1 MIENP
6 LIWIGFSVLVLAVL
20 ALDLGVFHRK
30 AHVVSFKEA
39 LGWTS
44 VWVTLAIFFGIG
56 VWLWAGP
63 QKGLEFFTGYL
74 IEYSLSADNV
84 FVFVLIFSYFA
95 VPQPWQHKVLFWGVL
110 GALVMR
116 LVIIA
121 LGVVLIRQFGWIL
134 YVFGA
139 FLVFT
144 GFKMVFSQQEE
155 IHPERNPV
163 LRWFRALVPVTQD
176 YHGDRFV
183 TRVDGRYV
191 ATPLLVVL
199 LCVEVSDLV
208 FAVDSIP
215 AIFAVT
221 LDPFIVYT
229 SNVFAIMGLRSLY
242 FVLAGMV
249 DKFRYLKTGLGVIL
263 AFVGV
268 KMLLAHTP
276 FKINTLVALGVV
288 LSVLVL
294 AIVASLLQQ
303 PAKTALPQPESQNQ
317 EPKEIGRKNSGSH
330 LP

>member
-1 MIENP
+1 MTGHP
-6 LIWIGFSVLVLAVL
+6 LVWIGFSLLVLAVL

-30 AHVVSFKEA
+30 AHAVGFKEA
-39 LGWTS
+39 LSWTG
-44 VWVTLAIFFGIG
+44 VWVTLAVLFGAG
-56 VWLWAGP
+56 VWHWAGP

-95 VPQPWQHKVLFWGVL
+95 VPARWQHKVLFWGVL

-116 LVIIA
+116 LIMIG
-121 LGVVLIRQFGWIL
+121 LGVALISRFAWVL

-139 FLVFT
+139 FLLFT
-144 GFKMVFSQQEE
+144 GFKMVFGKQEE
-155 IHPERNPV
+155 IRPERNPV
-163 LRWFRALVPVTQD
+163 VRWFRKLVPVTAG

-183 TRVDGRYV
+183 ARVNRRQT
-191 ATPLLVVL
+191 ATPLAVVL
-199 LCVEVSDLV
+199 VCVEVSDLV

-229 SNVFAIMGLRSLY
+229 SNVFAILGLRSLY

-249 DKFRYLKTGLGVIL
+249 NKFHYLKTGLGVVL

-276 FKINTLVALGVV
+276 YRIDTLAALGVV
-288 LSVLVL
+288 AGVL
-294 AIVASLLQQ
+294 AVTIVASLLRPPPKRAFPLPGPQSQQ
-303 PAKTALPQPESQNQ
+303 PAETPE
-317 EPKEIGRKNSGSH
+317 ITR
-330 LP
+330 

>member
-1 MIENP
+1 MTGHP
-6 LIWIGFSVLVLAVL
+6 WIWIGFSLVVLAVL
-20 ALDLGVFHRK
+20 ALDLGVFHRQ
-30 AHVVSFKEA
+30 AHAVGFKEA
-39 LGWTS
+39 LSWTG
-44 VWVTLAIFFGIG
+44 VWVTLAGLFGAG
-56 VWLWAGP
+56 VWHWAGP

-95 VPQPWQHKVLFWGVL
+95 VPPPWQHKVLFWGVL

-116 LVIIA
+116 LVMIG

-139 FLVFT
+139 FLLIT
-144 GFKMVFSQQEE
+144 GFKMVFGKQEE

-163 LRWFRALVPVTQD
+163 VRWFRKLVPVTAG
-176 YHGDRFV
+176 YHRDQFLARM
-183 TRVDGRYV
+183 DGRRV

-199 LCVEVSDLV
+199 VCIEVSDLV

-229 SNVFAIMGLRSLY
+229 SNVFAILGLRSLY

-249 DKFRYLKTGLGVIL
+249 NKFHYLKTGLGVVL

-268 KMLLAHTP
+268 KMLLAHTSC
-276 FKINTLVALGVV
+276 KIGTPAALGVV
-288 LSVLVL
+288 AGVL
-294 AIVASLLQQ
+294 AVTIVASLLRQ
-303 PAKTALPQPESQNQ
+303 PRQNPFLCQ
-317 EPKEIGRKNSGSH
+317 EPNPSNPRRPDHALREES
-330 LP
+330 